1 MQSFEVEKVSRL
13 DKLFEHYTGADCAL
27 ITSDINRRYFTGMK
41 SSAGVVL
48 AFPDKAYLLID
59 FRYIEKAKAT
69 VTDAEVIEQKK
80 LYPQLSELIE
90 RHSAK
95 SMAIESETMTV
106 RELNTYR
113 HFFQELTIDSSD
125 ALSNAISAMRSV
137 KDEEE
142 LGYIEKAQSIA
153 EEALAELLPKIKA
166 GVTERETAL
175 ELNRLMF
182 EKGAEDLS
190 FETIVL
196 SGANTSMPH
205 GVPSDRKIE
214 EGDFVLIDF
223 GAVWNG
229 YHSDMTRTFCV
240 GEPTDEMRKVYSIV
254 LEAQL
259 AGIAAAKAG
268 ITGSALDKVSRDIIE
283 AAGYGDCFGHS
294 LGHGVGLE
302 IHERPN
308 ASPNYKLP
316 LSRGAVVTV
325 EPGIYIAGK
334 FGVRIEDFVVL
345 NENDNTN
352 LTKFDK
358 SLITL

>member
-1 MQSFEVEKVSRL
+1 VSRL
-13 DKLFEHYTGADCAL
+13 ERLFEGFSGAECAV
-27 ITSDINRRYFTGMK
+27 ITSDVNRRYFTGMK
-41 SSAGVVL
+41 SSAGTVI
-48 AFPDKAYLLID
+48 AFPAKAYLLID
-59 FRYIEKAKAT
+59 FRYIEKARAT
-69 VTDAEVIEQKK
+69 VTDAEVIEQKR
-80 LYPQLSELIE
+80 LCPQIKELFE
-90 RHSAK
+90 RHGAK
-95 SMAIESETMTV
+95 SFAIEAENMTV

-113 HFFQELTIDSSD
+113 HFFPDMEIDDSD
-125 ALSNAISAMRSV
+125 ALSNAISAMRSI
-137 KDEEE
+137 KDADE
-142 LGYIEKAQSIA
+142 LECIKKAQKIA
-153 EEALAELLPKIKA
+153 EDALAELLPSIKP
-166 GVTERETAL
+166 GVTERSIAL

-205 GVPSDRKIE
+205 GVPSDKKIE
-214 EGDFVLIDF
+214 EGDFVLMDF

-229 YHSDMTRTFCV
+229 YHSDMTRTVCV
-240 GEPTDEMRKVYSIV
+240 GQPTDEMRKVYDIV

-259 AGIAAAKAG
+259 AGIEAAKAG

-294 LGHGVGLE
+294 LGHGVGME

-308 ASPNYKLP
+308 ASPNYRIALEE
-316 LSRGAVVTV
+316 GAVVTV

-345 NENDNTN
+345 NNESCEN
-352 LTKFDK
+352 LTNFEKNLI
-358 SLITL
+358 SL

>member
-1 MQSFEVEKVSRL
+1 MSRL
-13 DKLFEHYTGADCAL
+13 SELFNHYSGADCAL

-41 SSAGVVL
+41 SSAGVVV
-48 AFPDKAYLLID
+48 AFPEKAYLLID
-59 FRYIEKAKAT
+59 FRYIEKAAAT
-69 VTDAEVIEQKK
+69 VRDAEVIEQKR
-80 LYPQLSELIE
+80 LYPQINELLE
-90 RHSAK
+90 RHGAK

-106 RELNTYR
+106 KELNTYR
-113 HFFQELTIDSSD
+113 HFFKEITIDSSD
-125 ALSNAISAMRSV
+125 SLSNAVSAMRAV

-142 LGYIEKAQSIA
+142 LECIRKAQSIA
-153 EEALAELLPKIKA
+153 EEALTELLPFIRA
-166 GVTERETAL
+166 GVTEREIAL

-205 GVPSDRKIE
+205 GVPSDKKVKNGE
-214 EGDFVLIDF
+214 FVLIDF

-229 YHSDMTRTFCV
+229 YHSDMTRTLCV
-240 GEPTDEMRKVYSIV
+240 GQPTDEMREVYGTV

-259 AGIAAAKAG
+259 AGIEAAKAG
-268 ITGSALDKVSRDIIE
+268 ITGKALDKVSRDIIE
-283 AAGYGDCFGHS
+283 SAGYGECFGHS

-308 ASPNYKLP
+308 ASPNYMLP
-316 LSRGAVVTV
+316 LCKGAVVTV

-345 NENDNTN
+345 NENGSVN

-358 SLITL
+358 TLITL

>member
-1 MQSFEVEKVSRL
+1 MSRL
-13 DKLFEHYTGADCAL
+13 ERLFEGYNGADCAV
-27 ITSDINRRYFTGMK
+27 ITSDVNRRYFTGMK
-41 SSAGVVL
+41 SSAGTVV

-59 FRYIEKAKAT
+59 FRYIEKARAT
-69 VTDAEVIEQKK
+69 VMDAEVIEQKR
-80 LYPQLSELIE
+80 LYPQINELLE
-90 RHSAK
+90 RHGAK
-95 SMAIESETMTV
+95 SFAIESETMTV

-113 HFFQELTIDSSD
+113 LFFPKMTIDDSD

-137 KDEEE
+137 KDADE
-142 LGYIEKAQSIA
+142 LECLRKAQKIA
-153 EEALAELLPKIKA
+153 EDALKELLPQIRPGA
-166 GVTERETAL
+166 TERGLAL

-196 SGANTSMPH
+196 SGTNTSMPH
-205 GVPSDRKIE
+205 GVPSDKVIE
-214 EGDFVLIDF
+214 NGEFVLMDF

-229 YHSDMTRTFCV
+229 YHSDMTRTVCV
-240 GEPTDEMRKVYSIV
+240 GEPSDEMRKVYDIV

-259 AGIAAAKAG
+259 AGIEAAKAG
-268 ITGSALDKVSRDIIE
+268 IMGCELDKVSRDIIE
-283 AAGYGDCFGHS
+283 AAGYGECFGHS

-308 ASPNYKLP
+308 ASPNYRIA
-316 LSRGAVVTV
+316 LSEGAVVTV

-345 NENDNTN
+345 NNEGCEN
-352 LTKFDK
+352 LTNFEKNLI
-358 SLITL
+358 SL